1 MFLASILRGV
11 MHVLSAIGE
20 ANRRKAER
28 ELTRHAHRIRWT
40 EPSR

>member
-11 MHVLSAIGE
+11 MHVISAIGE

-28 ELTRHAHRIRWT
+28 AIARHAHRIHWNG
-40 EPSR
+40 PSR